1 MEEGKKNK
9 KRCICKKKCKGPCKA
24 LKENKNNKEEV
35 KEKKNEILNNGD
47 LDEDG
52 IPVFLGR
59 KKQEGGDNKR
69 DIHLRGVSLNFQGT
83 FLLEDANIMIAWG

>member
-1 MEEGKKNK
+1 METAKNK

-24 LKENKNNKEEV
+24 LKNQDN
-35 KEKKNEILNNGD
+35 KKNEETKDKKVEILNNGD

-59 KKQEGGDNKR
+59 KKVEGGDNKR
-69 DIHLRGVSLNFQGT
+69 DILLRGVSLNFLGT
-83 FLLEDANIMIAWG
+83 FLLEDANI